1 MRRSSA
7 CVLAS
12 IIALAL
18 GHSPGVRAAGPDVFS
33 VPVDDT
39 SSFEAC
45 DFPVENHTTGAIR
58 IDDFFDEQGN
68 LVREVANYNL
78 KITYTNSLTGES
90 VTSRSAGPDIL
101 QVNPDNSA
109 NLMSIGLLARIVLPG
124 QGLLAVQTGRLV
136 LFFTDP
142 GDQEPDVLFGAGPH
156 DENTSTRSQA
166 LGYRGAG
173 VSRAGLAFV
182 HLSGMDNRNL
192 WAIEKPQRS
201 HNGCIPGASPEC
213 LWGDTANSGV
223 IADCFGG
230 LGMSADH
237 RCPQAGTGRGSTRP
251 SRSLSRITAT
261 GLMPARADEAGLFG
275 GLHDCTVAQTV
286 QARPCS
292 V

>member
-33 VPVDDT
+33 VPVDET

-58 IDDFFDEQGN
+58 IHDFFDEQGN

-109 NLMSIGLLARIVLPG
+109 NLLSIGLLARIVLPG

-142 GDQEPDVLFGAGPH
+142 GDQEPDVLFEAGPH
-156 DENTSTRSQA
+156 DDDTAVDAAICQ
-166 LGYRGAG
+166 
-173 VSRAGLAFV
+173 
-182 HLSGMDNRNL
+182 
-192 WAIEKPQRS
+192 AIE
-201 HNGCIPGASPEC
+201 
-213 LWGDTANSGV
+213 
-223 IADCFGG
+223 
-230 LGMSADH
+230 
-237 RCPQAGTGRGSTRP
+237 
-251 SRSLSRITAT
+251 
-261 GLMPARADEAGLFG
+261 
-275 GLHDCTVAQTV
+275 
-286 QARPCS
+286 
-292 V
+292 